1 MEERPFPITNKVIV
15 YFFNAPGE
23 PIYGKI
29 YSIYYDTFM
38 EFCGVLQLLWAME
51 SLFDT
56 LSMPQAAYTNQHY
69 PVKKP
74 RKKDGKEKI
83 ERYAEKE
90 GLAKEAR
97 ASFVIDVVYRQNN
110 TWQGTLTWVGSNTSC
125 YFKSVFELLKLIDEV
140 VNSSDPIEYVW
151 NAE

>member
-1 MEERPFPITNKVIV
+1 M
-15 YFFNAPGE
+15 
-23 PIYGKI
+23 
-29 YSIYYDTFM
+29 
-38 EFCGVLQLLWAME
+38 
-51 SLFDT
+51 
-56 LSMPQAAYTNQHY
+56 
-69 PVKKP
+69 
-74 RKKDGKEKI
+74 
-83 ERYAEKE
+83 
-90 GLAKEAR
+90 AKEAR